1 MKTHI
6 VKMGNSRGVRIPKA
20 LLEQSGL
27 DGEGEIAA
35 RRDCL
40 VIRPVVQPRTGWEEA
55 FREMAK
61 RGDDR
66 LLDGDQDVRHSFDE
80 EEWEWK

>member
-1 MKTHI
+1 MRTHI

-20 LLEQSGL
+20 LIEQAGL
-27 DGEGEIAA
+27 DDEVEIAA

-40 VIRPVVQPRTGWEEA
+40 IIRPVVQPRAGWDEA
-55 FREMAK
+55 FAEMAR

-66 LLDGDQDVRHSFDE
+66 PIDGGRPVRHSFDE
-80 EEWEWK
+80 EEWEWR